1 MTSPVNHLLDR
12 FIHSLRTRT
21 SKVILTLGLCVLLV
35 IVFLPHGISYGV
47 RDWLQ
52 THGADEATIGNI
64 DFNLFTGQLTL
75 DDLRVRVDQEHTL
88 VLAEALI
95 DVSWRPLFDRQIQ
108 VNEVVIENTSITLE
122 QDAGNRFLIGG
133 ISPQRSSS
141 AAMPTEADPAWGFG
155 LDKLS
160 IVNSKLRYVRPQLEL
175 NLHIDTANLTGLHS
189 DESTPAQFTLAGKI
203 NGSPLRIDSQ
213 LTPFAVPAGVDVD
226 INLQGLSLAGFAH
239 LAQPSINSL
248 VGTATMHGHI
258 KGSYTR
264 DKGLQMESDGE
275 LALQELGLTAN
286 NLHIQSDSLLWA
298 GAIQVDLGNG
308 TDKPRLVLKGDA
320 VTGKIA
326 VRDARAQTDD
336 TGLLDIETLKL
347 AEVRLDNHEL
357 YIAAVDVEQLHTYLR
372 RNSEGELTVSSYLNA
387 PAELPADE
395 QAREALA
402 VRIDDI
408 HIGENSSLTFED
420 ISTQPVFKSVI
431 YLDSVKLGPLDSRQ
445 PEQPTDFTVDGKIGK
460 FSSLSSKGTIQ
471 PFLPRF
477 GLSMTAEV
485 KALELPPLTSYT
497 ASMLGYKL
505 SSGQLE
511 ADIELDIHD
520 NQLAG
525 ESQLVLN
532 NLAVQALT
540 AAEKKAIDSKADLS
554 LEAGLAMLRDKQN
567 NIRLKLPVKGDL
579 SDPQFDFS
587 DAINQAIR
595 KAVTA
600 TGLNY
605 LKYTLQPFGSILLA
619 ADLASRIA
627 GAIRLEP
634 MIFTAG
640 SAVLDATALEYQKR
654 LARLLEQ
661 RPQLR
666 IKICGIAT
674 NSDQEALMEKAL
686 EAYQAEV
693 NRRGIY
699 ESGTPVPAPEITNE
713 QLLAL
718 AAERAD
724 MIKTVLITRHGIGAD
739 RLFGCQPQ
747 IDPEQNAVPRV
758 DIGI

>member
-1 MTSPVNHLLDR
+1 MTSPVNHLLNR

-21 SKVILTLGLCVLLV
+21 SKVILTLGLCVLLI
-35 IVFLPHGISYGV
+35 IVLLPRGISYGV

-64 DFNLFTGQLTL
+64 DFNLFTGRLTL
-75 DDLRVRVDQEHTL
+75 DDLRIRVDQEHTL

-95 DVSWRPLFDRQIQ
+95 DVSWRPLFDRQFQ

-122 QDAGNRFLIGG
+122 QDTESRFLIGG
-133 ISPQRSSS
+133 ISPQRSSR
-141 AAMPTEADPAWGFG
+141 AAMPAEAGPAWGFG

-189 DESTPAQFTLAGKI
+189 GGSTPAQFTLAGKI

-213 LTPFAVPAGVDVD
+213 LAPFAVPAGVDVD
-226 INLQGLSLAGFAH
+226 INLQGLSLAGFAR
-239 LAQPSINSL
+239 LAQPRINSL
-248 VGTATMHGHI
+248 VGTASMHGHI

-275 LALQELGLTAN
+275 LALQELDLTAN

-298 GAIQVDLGNG
+298 GAIQADLGNG

-320 VTGKIA
+320 VAGKIA
-326 VRDARAQTDD
+326 MRDAQAQTEAD
-336 TGLLDIETLKL
+336 GLLDIETLKL
-347 AEVRLDNHEL
+347 AEVRLDNNEL
-357 YIAAVDVEQLHTYLR
+357 YIAAVEAEQLHAYLR
-372 RNSEGELTVSSYLNA
+372 RDNEGKLTISSYLGA
-387 PAELPADE
+387 PTEPPADE
-395 QAREALA
+395 PARETLA

-408 HIGENSSLTFED
+408 HIGENSSLTFD
-420 ISTQPVFKSVI
+420 DMSTRPVFRSVI
-431 YLDSVKLGPLDSRQ
+431 YLDNVKLGTLDSRQ
-445 PEQPTDFTVDGKIGK
+445 PEQATDFTVDGKIGK
-460 FSSLSSKGTIQ
+460 FSSLNSKGTIQ

-477 GLSMTAEV
+477 GLTMTGEV
-485 KALELPPLTSYT
+485 KTLELPPLTSYT
-497 ASMLGYKL
+497 SGILGYKL
-505 SSGQLE
+505 LSGQLQ

-525 ESQLVLN
+525 ESRLVLN
-532 NLAVQALT
+532 NLSVQALT
-540 AAEKKAIDSKADLS
+540 VAEKKAIDSKADLS

-567 NIRLKLPVKGDL
+567 NIRLKLPFKGDL

-600 TGLNY
+600 TSLNY
-605 LKYTLQPFGSILLA
+605 LKYTLQPFGSILLV

-627 GAIRLEP
+627 SAVRLEP
-634 MIFTAG
+634 VIFTAG
-640 SAVLDATALEYQKR
+640 STTLDATALEYQER
-654 LARLLEQ
+654 LTRLLEQ

-674 NSDQEALMEKAL
+674 SSDEKALMEKAL
-686 EAYQAEV
+686 EAYQAEL
-693 NRRGIY
+693 NRRGSY
-699 ESGTPVPAPEITNE
+699 ESGTPVPVPEITDE
-713 QLLAL
+713 QLLGL

-724 MIKTVLITRHGIGAD
+724 RIKTVLITRHGIGAD

-747 IDPEQNAVPRV
+747 IDPKKDAVPRV
-758 DIGI
+758 ELGI